1 MSFKKTD
8 LERSAFLYIEI
19 LNYNVLSVTIF
30 HFTQPFKASLLIASA
45 RKFVNTVAE
54 VYFTPRFSNIHFMT
68 I

>member
-1 MSFKKTD
+1 MKKIR
-8 LERSAFLYIEI
+8 LGGFFYVWKLI
-19 LNYNVLSVTIF
+19 YNVLSVTIF
-30 HFTQPFKASLLIASA
+30 PFTQPFKASLLTASA